1 MPSAVVRGR
10 RQRPQCVVGQRPDR
24 AKGVIGRH
32 ALFRREVAEH
42 VAGLLVVSA
51 HYVAPFRSAGSMV
64 VRRDRSGDPASPS
77 FQQPARWD
85 GIFEVMH
92 DPHFMACLRKSG
104 PRPGSPDTLP
114 SRRCLQKEIPVIFLA
129 ETDGVLVGSCALAV
143 IPGLTRGARPFGVI
157 ENVVTHAAHRR
168 QGIGTTLLQHAVS
181 CAWERRCYKVM
192 LLTGSKRPEMLRF
205 YDSAGFQAGVKT
217 GFVMWNPNV
226 QIPLRSPTR

>member
-1 MPSAVVRGR
+1 MTPVTIREA
-10 RQRPQCVVGQRPDR
+10 
-24 AKGVIGRH
+24 RH
-32 ALFRREVAEH
+32 DDLQSLLALYQHLNPNDLPLPAPAELEKLW
-42 VAGLLVVSA
+42 GE
-51 HYVAPFRSAGSMV
+51 
-64 VRRDRSGDPASPS
+64 
-77 FQQPARWD
+77 
-85 GIFEVMH
+85 I
-92 DPHFMACLRKSG
+92 
-104 PRPGSPDTLP
+104 
-114 SRRCLQKEIPVIFLA
+114 LQKEIPVIFLA

-217 GFVMWNPNV
+217 GFVMWHPNV